1 MWYVFNKNATFV
13 NLTKIIDWYCKT
25 FTSIKNK
32 NKIKEEAYKTSGQRK
47 KKQQK
52 LQGIKPNVVSL
63 STFFKQ
69 RKLFPKDIVNEALH
83 AYIISEPVNEA
94 VNTLG

>member
-47 KKQQK
+47 KKQ
-52 LQGIKPNVVSL
+52 
-63 STFFKQ
+63 
-69 RKLFPKDIVNEALH
+69 
-83 AYIISEPVNEA
+83 
-94 VNTLG
+94 

>member
-25 FTSIKNK
+25 LTSIKNK

-47 KKQQK
+47 KKQ
-52 LQGIKPNVVSL
+52 
-63 STFFKQ
+63 
-69 RKLFPKDIVNEALH
+69 
-83 AYIISEPVNEA
+83 
-94 VNTLG
+94 